1 MGCDRYFAWQ
11 LNIMDSLSIA
21 EIALQGLSDVLF
33 SIDADEGVAEVTLE
47 AGASAIDTDVLG
59 IDFVIL
65 LVFLLRLF
73 RRAGDVIWIFV
84 RELTRVSDRAILRDR
99 LLWCL
104 RQSRRN
110 LTMLR
115 LVRLDAA
122 LRVRTVFVSILVRPS
137 LVLLTFILIIVLN
150 VLLFR
155 WLVLIGFLLLIQL
168 FLGWLLG
175 LVRAR
180 SVFLLFLTSLSCL
193 TLRTTLVWPYLIL
206 L

>member
-11 LNIMDSLSIA
+11 LNNMDSASIA
-21 EIALQGLSDVLF
+21 KIALQGLSDVLF

-47 AGASAIDTDVLG
+47 AGSSAIDTDVLG
-59 IDFVIL
+59 VDFVVL

-73 RRAGDVIWIFV
+73 RRAGDIIWIFV
-84 RELTRVSDRAILRDR
+84 RELARVSDRAILRDR

-110 LTMLR
+110 LTLLR
-115 LVRLDAA
+115 LVRLVAA

-137 LVLLTFILIIVLN
+137 LILLTFILIIVLN

-180 SVFLLFLTSLSCL
+180 SVF
-193 TLRTTLVWPYLIL
+193 
-206 L
+206 